1 MTGCVDE
8 IYNIAKM
15 VRLTPK
21 SERGYRYMDNTDLY
35 SQIVESY
42 KKNGSVKK
50 TAEEFGTSVI
60 RVRRV
65 LITEGLWSSPTS
77 LKILEL
83 YNQGFSTQEIAQ
95 KLCYTEKNVQAFLPY
110 KRGVYGETQST
121 DSLRSKEY
129 RERNNQAAENQVG
142 SSENA
147 PKGYV
152 RDEVPVLKEATIE
165 RTADKAKNY
174 GKHPVALKVHLELDI
189 DGCNSNELRVL
200 RRYGKMDKSISRDIL
215 VPADITLHALH
226 YVIQKLFGWQN
237 GHLHHYSFPED
248 VFARLTEGKFSK
260 WCSLAGIYFRFPTEE
275 MDDLYWDEDYQPNQS
290 IKSWF
295 KSKYKGPYHY
305 GGLGDYYL
313 ENQQLVYMLKHDL
326 PKIEVRESFEEFM
339 KNSGKGAEHPTRKVK
354 IEDVTVDELQR
365 SIDLGG
371 DLNCL
376 LERLTL
382 LEYLHLPDNTYFLD
396 DIDDKVRFLE
406 EGLGS
411 VLEMWNNALKDIDN
425 QYEMFCQLAALTT
438 VRMQAQSNEIKY
450 FYDYGDGWEIAISLT
465 DVYYREDL
473 VLDEESNTIKVLK
486 NYSPMCLAAD
496 GLPMVEDVGGIGG
509 YVEFLQTIH
518 DSEDENERAD
528 AREWARSLGWT
539 GRMIKPQNIL

>member
-1 MTGCVDE
+1 ME
-8 IYNIAKM
+8 
-15 VRLTPK
+15 
-21 SERGYRYMDNTDLY
+21 NTDLY
-35 SQIVESY
+35 SRIVESY
-42 KKNGSVKK
+42 KKTGSVKK
-50 TAEEFGTSVI
+50 TAEEIGTSVI

-65 LITEGLWSSPTS
+65 LITEGLWSSATS

-83 YNQGFSTQEIAQ
+83 YNQGLSTQEIAQ

-110 KRGVYGETQST
+110 KRGVYGDTQST
-121 DSLRSKEY
+121 DSLHSKEY
-129 RERNNQAAENQVG
+129 RERNNQAAVNQVG

-147 PKGYV
+147 PKGFV
-152 RDEVPVLKEATIE
+152 RDEIPKLEEVKSEKKNE
-165 RTADKAKNY
+165 NGNNY
-174 GKHPVALKVHLELDI
+174 GKHPIAMKVHLELDI
-189 DGCNSNELRVL
+189 SGCDSNDLRVL
-200 RRYGKMDKSISRDIL
+200 RKYGKMDKDLSRDIL

-237 GHLHHYSFPED
+237 GHLHHYAFPED
-248 VFARLTEGKFSK
+248 VFNRVTEGKFSK

-313 ENQQLVYMLKHDL
+313 ENQQLVYMLKHDI
-326 PKIEVRESFEEFM
+326 PKFEVRETFEEFM
-339 KNSGKGAEHPTRKVK
+339 KNGGKGGKHTSRKVK
-354 IEDVTVDELQR
+354 IDDATIDELQR

-371 DLNCL
+371 DLNYL

-382 LEYLHLPDNTYFLD
+382 LEFLFLPDNSYFLD
-396 DIDDKVRFLE
+396 DIDDKIRFLE
-406 EGLGS
+406 DGLGK
-411 VLEMWNNALKDIDN
+411 VLGIWNNAMRDIDN
-425 QYEMFCQLAALTT
+425 QYELFCQIAALTT

-450 FYDYGDGWEIAISLT
+450 FYDYGDGWEISISL
-465 DVYYREDL
+465 DEVFYKEDL
-473 VLDEESNTIKVLK
+473 SPDAESDVIKVLRDH
-486 NYSPMCLAAD
+486 SPICLAAD
-496 GLPMVEDVGGIGG
+496 GLPLVEDVGGFGG
-509 YVEFLQTIH
+509 YIDFLQTIH
-518 DSEDENERAD
+518 ESEDEDERKQ